1 MMEKVAAF
9 LREAAAA
16 MVRGAVLISGG
27 LLAGFNAVRGLLIL
41 ALVLG
46 AAAYLLY
53 RNPPFKTV
61 GRGEVGLRINV
72 FTGDVTEQREGS
84 VLVLPVIHDL
94 RVFPLRDQVYRPPT
108 QRADGPSPVQSL
120 EGLSLGADI
129 SVRYAIDPARLRAVA
144 ANLPDDIAGE
154 IVEPAV
160 QGVIYKTFARYTVR
174 EIFSTKRVEIQQA
187 VETEL
192 RARFAA
198 DGLALR
204 GVLIGKVD
212 LPREYRRGMEA
223 LLSEELATEKMRYTL
238 ELKEKRVQE
247 IALDGEA
254 EKTRREKAAEA
265 LAREHVL
272 AAKGQEE
279 AMRYT
284 LEVKEQHVK
293 AMALDGEAEKTRRE
307 KTAEAA
313 ARETVIAAKAQEE
326 AMRHVLPF
334 KQRQIEQRT
343 LEAEAEKVARISGAE
358 ASAQARRI
366 EANGEALARQRLA
379 EAEAYRLQKVGVAN
393 SEQMAREGALV
404 SAHPLLIQKTLA
416 EKLSDKIQVLIVPPH
431 AQGERFGANLLGGAA
446 TRGGQ

>member
-1 MMEKVAAF
+1 MMQKVAAF
-9 LREAAAA
+9 ITGLFA
-16 MVRGAVLISGG
+16 GLNAVKG
-27 LLAGFNAVRGLLIL
+27 LLVL
-41 ALVLG
+41 ALLLG
-46 AAAYLLY
+46 AAAYALY
-53 RNPPFKTV
+53 RNPPFKPV
-61 GRGEVGLRINV
+61 GRGEVGLRTNA
-72 FTGDVTEQREGS
+72 FTGEVTEAREGS
-84 VLVLPVIHDL
+84 VLVLPLLHDL
-94 RVFPLRDQVYRPPT
+94 RVFALRDQVYRPPT

-129 SVRYAIDPARLRAVA
+129 AVRYAIDPARLRAVA
-144 ANLPDDIAGE
+144 GSLPEDIAGE

-212 LPREYRRGMEA
+212 LPREYRRGMES
-223 LLSEELATEKMRYTL
+223 LLAEELATEKMRYTL
-238 ELKEKRVQE
+238 ELKERRVQE

-265 LAREHVL
+265 SAREQVL
-272 AAKGQEE
+272 
-279 AMRYT
+279 
-284 LEVKEQHVK
+284 
-293 AMALDGEAEKTRRE
+293 
-307 KTAEAA
+307 
-313 ARETVIAAKAQEE
+313 AAKAQEE

-343 LEAEAEKVARISGAE
+343 LEAEAEKAARITGAD

-404 SAHPLLIQKTLA
+404 TQHPLLIQKTLA
-416 EKLSDKIQVLIVPPH
+416 DKLSDKIQVIIAPPH
-431 AQGERFGANLLGGAA
+431 AEGAYFGSNLIQGQR
-446 TRGGQ
+446 R

>member
-1 MMEKVAAF
+1 MMQKVAAF
-9 LREAAAA
+9 
-16 MVRGAVLISGG
+16 ITG
-27 LLAGFNAVRGLLIL
+27 LFAGLNAVRGLLTL

-46 AAAYLLY
+46 AAAYMLY
-53 RNPPFKTV
+53 RNPPFKPV
-61 GRGEVGLRINV
+61 GRGEVGLRANL
-72 FTGDVTEQREGS
+72 FTGEITEQREGS
-84 VLVLPVIHDL
+84 VLVLPLMHDL
-94 RVFPLRDQVYRPPT
+94 RVFALRDQVYRPPT

-129 SVRYAIDPARLRAVA
+129 AVRYAIDPARLRAVA
-144 ANLPDDIAGE
+144 GSLPDDIAGE

-204 GVLIGKVD
+204 GVQIGKVD
-212 LPREYRRGMEA
+212 LPREYRRGMDS
-223 LLSEELATEKMRYTL
+223 LLAEELATEKMRYTL
-238 ELKEKRVQE
+238 ELKERRVQE

-265 LAREHVL
+265 
-272 AAKGQEE
+272 
-279 AMRYT
+279 
-284 LEVKEQHVK
+284 
-293 AMALDGEAEKTRRE
+293 
-307 KTAEAA
+307 A
-313 ARETVIAAKAQEE
+313 AREQVLAAKAQEE

-343 LEAEAEKVARISGAE
+343 LEAEAEKAARITNAE

-404 SAHPLLIQKTLA
+404 TQHPLLIQKTLA
-416 EKLSDKIQVLIVPPH
+416 DKLSDKIQVIIAPPH
-431 AQGERFGANLLGGAA
+431 AEGAYFGSNLIQGQR
-446 TRGGQ
+446 R

>member
-1 MMEKVAAF
+1 MMEKVA
-9 LREAAAA
+9 
-16 MVRGAVLISGG
+16 G
-27 LLAGFNAVRGLLIL
+27 LNAVKGLLIL
-41 ALVLG
+41 ALALG

-53 RNPPFKTV
+53 RNPPFKPV

-72 FTGDVTEQREGS
+72 FTGDITEQREGS
-84 VLVLPVIHDL
+84 VLVMPWIHEL

-129 SVRYAIDPARLRAVA
+129 AVRYAIDPARLRAVA
-144 ANLPDDIAGE
+144 ASLPDDIAGE

-223 LLSEELATEKMRYTL
+223 LLAEELATEKMRYTL

-265 LAREHVL
+265 SAREQVL
-272 AAKGQEE
+272 
-279 AMRYT
+279 
-284 LEVKEQHVK
+284 
-293 AMALDGEAEKTRRE
+293 
-307 KTAEAA
+307 
-313 ARETVIAAKAQEE
+313 AAKAQEE
-326 AMRHVLPF
+326 AMKHVLPF

-343 LEAEAEKVARISGAE
+343 LEAEAEKAARITGAE

-404 SAHPLLIQKTLA
+404 TQHPLLIQKTLA
-416 EKLSDKIQVLIVPPH
+416 DKLSDKIQVIIAPPQ
-431 AQGERFGANLLGGAA
+431 AGGFFAAGLLGQPPKAQLAEAA
-446 TRGGQ
+446 KPGESSESDEGR